1 MWPIHPIPPNGEPR
15 AIPTKTNPP
24 PGPGHADT
32 LRPSK
37 ERLASQV
44 EERMDKSV
52 EEERP
57 VGAGDLEEDNVK
69 SQKAMLREDNDE
81 KDNMPQPSAETSSAS
96 SQVGIRDDDPNYED
110 ALSFWEPK
118 PPKVLMD
125 DPNATPLELR
135 SQIQI
140 YATNE

>member
-1 MWPIHPIPPNGEPR
+1 MWPIHPVPPNGEPR

-24 PGPGHADT
+24 PPPGHADT

-37 ERLASQV
+37 ERLVDQV
-44 EERMDKSV
+44 EQRTEQSA
-52 EEERP
+52 EENRP
-57 VGAGDLEEDNVK
+57 VSAGDLEEENVK
-69 SQKAMLREDNDE
+69 TQKTMLREDNDE
-81 KDNMPQPSAETSSAS
+81 KNNLPQQPPKVSPAL
-96 SQVGIRDDDPNYED
+96 SQKVVRDDDPNYDD
-110 ALSFWEPK
+110 ALYFWEPK

-140 YATNE
+140 YAMNE